1 MDLFEGVGLVV
12 LLALSFRIVAS
23 FVAGIVTVIQQSGF
37 SKDEIG
43 DDLVWFG
50 SFSEFTGIVL
60 PLGLLAFLWWR
71 VGRWVD
77 LIDEVEDEQD
87 SDDFLNDAKQHIS
100 ALRWE
105 CAWVRWILIV
115 TVIGA
120 FIVVVSQFLYLPSVG
135 SVWKQLMVN
144 TTFQIAYVVILV
156 GGSVLAYRLRETCG
170 LALSDDIDF
179 EP

>member
-1 MDLFEGVGLVV
+1 VGLVV

-23 FVAGIVTVIQQSGF
+23 LVAGIVTVIQQSGV

-43 DDLVWFG
+43 NDLVWFG
-50 SFSEFTGIVL
+50 SLSEFTGIVL

-77 LIDEVEDEQD
+77 IIDEVEDEQD
-87 SDDFLNDAKQHIS
+87 SDDSLNDAKQHII

-105 CAWVRWILIV
+105 CAWVRLILNA

-120 FIVVVSQFLYLPSVG
+120 LIGVVSQFLYVSSG
-135 SVWKQLMVN
+135 SAWKQLMVN
-144 TTFQIAYVVILV
+144 TTFQISYAAILI
-156 GGSVLAYRLRETCG
+156 GGSILAYRLRETCG
-170 LALSDDIDF
+170 LALSGDIDV
-179 EP
+179 EQ